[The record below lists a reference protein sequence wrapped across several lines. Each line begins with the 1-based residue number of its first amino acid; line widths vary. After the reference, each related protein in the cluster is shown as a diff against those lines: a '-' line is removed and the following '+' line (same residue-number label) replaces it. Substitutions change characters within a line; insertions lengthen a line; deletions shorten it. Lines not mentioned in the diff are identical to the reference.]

1 MLVDFSLTQC
11 YTVVTQKEK
20 YMARVQTPTATYRV
34 EFTEYERGWGQ
45 KHWDTE
51 YYDNEAEARQRAI
64 DYNKEHNTATSA
76 PDWYVRA
83 DYAGQVK

>member
-1 MLVDFSLTQC
+1 
-11 YTVVTQKEK
+11 
-20 YMARVQTPTATYRV
+20 MARVNISQNVFKV

-64 DYNKEHNTATSA
+64 DYNNEHNNKSEV
-76 PDWYVRA
+76 PDWYVIAR
-83 DYAGQVK
+83 YEGQVR

>member
-1 MLVDFSLTQC
+1 
-11 YTVVTQKEK
+11 
-20 YMARVQTPTATYRV
+20 MARIPAPTTKVYVV

-51 YYDNEAEARQRAI
+51 YYDNEEEARQRAI
-64 DYNKEHNTATSA
+64 DYNTKHNNLKSA

-83 DYAGQVK
+83 DYVGPVR